1 MAPEAKKEKTEPEAE
16 KAPSGSGGFLPI
28 IAVVVLVPVISFVMA
43 EFVLFPRLEK
53 RLGAMG
59 VEVAGHGAEGAE
71 KSHAPAKD
79 GHGAHGA
86 TPESPTHSYEF
97 TNIVSNLAGSM
108 KSRYVKVSFT
118 AYSSNAELEHLVEKN
133 KAKLLDSAL
142 GVLSGLTIAD
152 LESPGVK
159 NKIRNELI
167 FSFETTLG
175 DRVIEEVYFSEF
187 VIQ

>member
-16 KAPSGSGGFLPI
+16 KAPSGSGGFMPI

-59 VEVAGHGAEGAE
+59 IEVAEHGASDGE
-71 KSHAPAKD
+71 KSHDKAND
-79 GHGAHGA
+79 SHGA
-86 TPESPTHSYEF
+86 TEAAPTNSYEF

-118 AYSSNAELEHLVEKN
+118 AYSSNLELEHIVEKN

-167 FSFETTLG
+167 FAFETTLG
-175 DRVIEEVYFSEF
+175 ERVIEEVYFSEF

>member
-16 KAPSGSGGFLPI
+16 KAPSGSGGFMPI

-59 VEVAGHGAEGAE
+59 IEVAEHGDGGDE
-71 KSHAPAKD
+71 KSHGKGAD
-79 GHGAHGA
+79 GHGVTAEA
-86 TPESPTHSYEF
+86 PTHSYEF

-118 AYSSNAELEHLVEKN
+118 AYSSSAELEHIVGKN

-167 FSFETTLG
+167 FAFETTLG
-175 DRVIEEVYFSEF
+175 GRVIEEVYFSEF